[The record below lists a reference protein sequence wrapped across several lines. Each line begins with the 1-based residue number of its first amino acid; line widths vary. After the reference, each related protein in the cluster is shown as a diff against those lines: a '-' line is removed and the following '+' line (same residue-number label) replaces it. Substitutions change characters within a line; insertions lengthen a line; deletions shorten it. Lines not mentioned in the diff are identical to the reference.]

1 MKKHRLP
8 DLEFHNVSY
17 GKLETR
23 WSLLPLLYVGGAAED
38 ARIVSGKIN
47 AGELGEPILGRLPAI
62 KCIYYFLCGELESG
76 RSKYTVV
83 KLIRVLRELYRWG
96 DSNNRL
102 LNINS
107 LERDFIDWATHL
119 HHRSQNLKEIK
130 AISVYSSV
138 KRISSLLENALELY
152 GISSESVSRQPKL
165 FIRTGIPLPQRK
177 KKPIG
182 AEEERTLSADL
193 FAFGEF
199 LLDISVALTPA
210 AIRSE
215 NSVKILFRNGK
226 SIEEKTIP
234 RSVLRS
240 AWDQDT
246 ASSTDDGTQDENG
259 VCRTR
264 PACDQNR
271 YPLVNLRISAELLI
285 FIAQTGMNLSQAA
298 KLRIGR
304 FSYQS
309 HIDGYRVFRVYKN
322 RRAGEVAFTIYRE
335 YRPLFENY
343 LAWRRELFPLSQG
356 ENDYLFPFWQSSK
369 RVSLAA
375 PLFASIKRRCKTL
388 GIRYFGP
395 QALRLSRANWL
406 LKKTRDTAL
415 VAELG
420 QHSESTLIAAYER
433 PSLRT
438 ISLEVS
444 RFHAA
449 ATPRLLASG
458 PGACIQSEP
467 TLSAGAPSDAPQP
480 DCISPAG
487 CLFCTH
493 HRDIE
498 SADHV
503 WSLASYR
510 HLKSL
515 ELAAYGDSHHA
526 GDPHPAA
533 ATISVVSLKLN
544 EFTKIGAAQTNWV
557 DEAISRVTEGN
568 YHPRWDG
575 FIQLMETN
583 YER

>member
-8 DLEFHNVSY
+8 DLEFHNVPY
-17 GKLETR
+17 GKVETR
-23 WSLLPLLYVGGAAED
+23 WSLLPLLYAGGAAVD

-47 AGELGEPILGRLPAI
+47 AGELGKPILGRLPAI
-62 KCIYYFLCGELESG
+62 KCIHDFLCGELEAG
-76 RSKYTVV
+76 RSRYTVI
-83 KLIRVLRELYRWG
+83 KLIRVLREVYRWG
-96 DSNNRL
+96 DSNNRPL
-102 LNINS
+102 DKNS
-107 LERDFIDWATHL
+107 LQRDFLDWDAYL

-130 AISVYSSV
+130 NISVYSSV
-138 KRISSLLENALELY
+138 KRISSLLENALGLY
-152 GISSESVSRQPKL
+152 GSGESVSRQPKL
-165 FIRTGIPLPQRK
+165 FIRTGIPLPQRNK
-177 KKPIG
+177 TPIG
-182 AEEERTLSADL
+182 AEEERNLSAAL

-215 NSVKILFRNGK
+215 DTIKVLFRNGQ
-226 SIEEKTIP
+226 SIEEKTKP
-234 RSVLRS
+234 RSVSRA
-240 AWDQDT
+240 AWDPDT
-246 ASSTDDGTQDENG
+246 ASSGDGTQDGNG
-259 VCRTR
+259 VSRTR

-309 HIDGYRVFRVYKN
+309 HTDGYRVFRVHKN
-322 RRAGEVAFTIYRE
+322 RRAGEVAFDIYRE
-335 YRPLFENY
+335 YRPFFENY
-343 LAWRRELFPLSQG
+343 LAWRRELFPLSQA

-369 RVSLAA
+369 RVSLAS
-375 PLFASIKRRCKTL
+375 PDFASIKRRCKTL

-395 QALRLSRANWL
+395 QALRLSRTNWL

-415 VAELG
+415 VAEVG
-420 QHSESTLIAAYER
+420 QHSESTLTTAYER

-438 ISLEVS
+438 ISLEIS
-444 RFHAA
+444 QFHAVM
-449 ATPRLLASG
+449 TPRLLASG
-458 PGACIQSEP
+458 PGACIQPEP
-467 TLSAGAPSDAPQP
+467 TLSPGTPSDAPQP

-493 HRDIE
+493 HRDID

-515 ELAAYGDSHHA
+515 ELATYGDSHHA
-526 GDPHPAA
+526 GAPHPAA
-533 ATISVVSLKLN
+533 ATISVVSRKLN
-544 EFTKIGAAQTNWV
+544 EFSEIGAAQADWV

-568 YHPRWDG
+568 FHPRWDG

>member
-8 DLEFHNVSY
+8 DLEFHNVCY
-17 GKLETR
+17 GKIETR
-23 WSLLPLLYVGGAAED
+23 WSLLPLLYAGGAAED

-62 KCIYYFLCGELESG
+62 KSIYDFLCGELEAG
-76 RSKYTVV
+76 RSRYTVV
-83 KLIRVLRELYRWG
+83 KLIRVLRELYSWG
-96 DSNNRL
+96 DNNNRHL
-102 LNINS
+102 SKSS

-119 HHRSQNLKEIK
+119 HHRSESLKEIK
-130 AISVYSSV
+130 SISVYSSV
-138 KRISSLLENALELY
+138 KRISNLLENALGLY
-152 GISSESVSRQPKL
+152 GSGESVSRQSKL
-165 FIRTGIPLPQRK
+165 FIRTGIPLPQRN

-182 AEEERTLSADL
+182 AEEERALSADL

-199 LLDISVALTPA
+199 LLDIAVALTPV

-215 NSVKILFRNGK
+215 SSVKILLRNGK

-234 RSVLRS
+234 RSVLRA

-246 ASSTDDGTQDENG
+246 ASGTDDGTLDGNG

-335 YRPLFENY
+335 YRPIFETY

-369 RVSLAA
+369 RVSLAV
-375 PLFASIKRRCKTL
+375 PLFASIKRRCKAL

-395 QALRLSRANWL
+395 QALRLSRTNWL
-406 LKKTRDTAL
+406 LKKTRDTTL

-420 QHSESTLIAAYER
+420 QHSESTLTAAYER

-449 ATPRLLASG
+449 VTPRLLASG

-467 TLSAGAPSDAPQP
+467 TLSEGTPSDAPQP

-503 WSLASYR
+503 WSLTSYR

-515 ELAAYGDSHHA
+515 ELATYGDSHHT

-533 ATISVVSLKLN
+533 ATISAVSQKLS
-544 EFTKIGAAQTNWV
+544 EFTRIGAAQASWV
-557 DEAISRVTEGN
+557 DEATSRVAEGN